1 MTTLTSQPL
10 NDRISIPDPD
20 VCARLLRPPIG
31 FNHPSDVLKDPFLD
45 PGEKRA
51 VLSSWASDANA
62 VPSRPTLR
70 QSPTCDHAVPLSEI
84 LFALRRLDN

>member
-1 MTTLTSQPL
+1 MTTLTSNPP
-10 NDRISIPDPD
+10 NDRTSIPHTD

-45 PGEKRA
+45 LLEKKA

-70 QSPTCDHAVPLSEI
+70 QSPTSDHAVPLSEI
-84 LFALRRLDN
+84 LFALRQLDS

>member
-1 MTTLTSQPL
+1 MTTLTSHPF
-10 NDRISIPDPD
+10 NDRTSIHGPDAR
-20 VCARLLRPPIG
+20 ARLLRPPIG

-84 LFALRRLDN
+84 LSALRRLDN